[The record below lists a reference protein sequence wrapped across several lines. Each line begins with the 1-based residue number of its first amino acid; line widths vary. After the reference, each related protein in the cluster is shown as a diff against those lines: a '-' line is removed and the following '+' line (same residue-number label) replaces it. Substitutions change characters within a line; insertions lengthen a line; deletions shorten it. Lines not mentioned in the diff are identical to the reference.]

1 MAEHLK
7 TLFSDRNDKEPPPP
21 PEVTH
26 NQDVFDIPWDENPT
40 K

>member
-21 PEVTH
+21 EVTH
-26 NQDVFDIPWDENPT
+26 NQDVFDIHWDENPT